1 MMVMIAPSS
10 QGFWEEAADAYV
22 LHEGKAVCVVWGG
35 VASPL
40 HVPTAQ

>member
-10 QGFWEEAADAYV
+10 QGFWEEAAGAYV
-22 LHEGKAVCVVWGG
+22 LHEGKAVCG